1 MNQAVAIVRLKKSI
15 NYLYVFF
22 LLQGKEIQKKI
33 LGAKVTGTITNL
45 SLTNIRNFKIP
56 VPASEVQ
63 KQIVAKL
70 SAAQDYKT
78 QLLAQRVKLKELF
91 GSVLHKSMSGELGK
105 SKFTPLDT
113 KLSSGAQRPH

>member
-45 SLTNIRNFKIP
+45 SLTNIRNFKVS
-56 VPASEVQ
+56 VPTPEVQ

-70 SAAQDYKT
+70 SAAQEYKT
-78 QLLAQRVKLKELF
+78 QLLAQKSKLKELF
-91 GSVLHKSMSGELGK
+91 DSVLSKSFSG
-105 SKFTPLDT
+105 
-113 KLSSGAQRPH
+113 